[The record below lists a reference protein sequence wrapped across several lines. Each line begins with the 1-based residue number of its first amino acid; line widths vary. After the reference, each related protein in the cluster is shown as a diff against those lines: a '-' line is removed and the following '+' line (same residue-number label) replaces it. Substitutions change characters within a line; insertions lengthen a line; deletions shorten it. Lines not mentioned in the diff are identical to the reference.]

1 MNILGAVIAAAAIW
15 YAVLG
20 RRTEP
25 SNGAPP
31 APPIP
36 PTPQTVALEADL
48 RYLAETFEHV
58 NDRVIAQIRGWDG
71 LSAALLG
78 AIIAV
83 YVLFLD
89 KAETYWL
96 ALPALAIPAVLL
108 YVNTEDRIRYSPDS
122 EPFEDAYFNHRFQA
136 LEGLVVDR
144 KTCIHENRGLRRN
157 KRRGFYRSLNWLICV
172 CLAAAACKGYNGHGE
187 INEKLHQM
195 AARLEAGSG
204 KPAPVDTKLH
214 FRTRRR

>member
-1 MNILGAVIAAAAIW
+1 VNILGAIIVAAAIW
-15 YAVLG
+15 YVVPG
-20 RRTEP
+20 RRP
-25 SNGAPP
+25 GSSNGTRSAT
-31 APPIP
+31 PIP
-36 PTPQTVALEADL
+36 PTQQTVPGVLREADL

-96 ALPALAIPAVLL
+96 ALLALAIPAILL

-122 EPFEDAYFNHRFQA
+122 ELFEEIYFKHRFQA
-136 LEGLVVDR
+136 LEGLVADR
-144 KTCIHENRGLRRN
+144 TTCIHENRTVRRN
-157 KRRGFYRSLNWLICV
+157 KRRGFYRSLNWLICI
-172 CLAAAACKGYNGHGE
+172 CLAAALCKGYNGHGE
-187 INEKLHQM
+187 INAKLHQV
-195 AARLEAGSG
+195 AARLEAGSE
-204 KPAPVDTKLH
+204 KPAPVDAKLH
-214 FRTRRR
+214 F